1 MADPTQDARVLGLKT
16 TLGTN
21 ALVIERIAGQESLC
35 RPFEFRV
42 LAVATSDNFSF
53 DDLAGSEAV
62 VKLETGDPDAGEYRY
77 FHGVISQVAH
87 AGFNLQGLSRY
98 ELTLVPWIWFLT
110 QTTDCRI
117 FQNLSVPEILEQL
130 FSEANGN
137 YRLELNGT
145 YPARDF
151 CVQYGET
158 DFDFVHRLM
167 EYEGIYY
174 FWVHE
179 EGGHRMVVCD
189 AMGSHHEVSGFEEV
203 IYRANAA
210 GVQDR
215 PVLSSWSLKQRVTP
229 GRYSINSFDFKS
241 PNPSP
246 NSKLLS
252 RSDGNWQHPQG
263 THEVYENAGD
273 FIDRDEGERYARIR
287 REEVQCVAK
296 TIVTQTNARGLTSG
310 CKFTVAENP
319 RRDQNGEY
327 LVTSVNF
334 VASAGNYGSG
344 SQSGPETYQCSL
356 TGIPTSGVFRPARVT
371 PVPRMRG
378 PQTAIVCGP
387 EGEEIYVDKYG
398 RVKLQFLWD
407 RRGTFD
413 AGSSCWVRVSQA
425 WAGVGFGSMNI
436 PRIGQEVIVDFLDG
450 DPDRPIITG
459 RVYNGSNMPH
469 SSNAGR
475 DGKPGNTPPAD
486 LTQAAMMTSF
496 KSNSLGGSGG
506 HNEIT
511 MNDKGGSETLFF
523 KAQKDEI
530 HKVGNDREDSV
541 GNNETRK
548 VGVDRSR
555 EVGNNETVRIGV
567 NRDKTVGVDETTSV
581 GSNRTEQI
589 GTDESLTVGANRT
602 VTVGANNTESVGA
615 NDTKSVG
622 ANQTNS
628 IGASQ
633 TDSVGM
639 MRQASIGMIDN
650 ISAGL
655 IYSVEA
661 GISILLTAGVTVTL
675 KGPGGSIE
683 IGPSGIVIDGKTVT
697 IKGMPVNINP

>member
-1 MADPTQDARVLGLKT
+1 M
-16 TLGTN
+16 GTN

-42 LAVATSDNFSF
+42 LAVATSDDFSF

-98 ELTLVPWIWFLT
+98 ELTLVPWIWFLS

-145 YPARDF
+145 YPARDY

-215 PVLSSWSLKQRVTP
+215 PVLSSWSLRQRVTP

-263 THEVYENAGD
+263 THEVYENAGN
-273 FIDRDEGERYARIR
+273 FIERDEGERYARIR

-310 CKFTVAENP
+310 CKFTVTENP

-327 LVTSVNF
+327 LVTGVNF

-356 TGIPTSGVFRPARVT
+356 TGIPTSGVFRPTRAT

-511 MNDKGGSETLFF
+511 MNDKGGAETLFF
-523 KAQKDEI
+523 KAQRDEI
-530 HKVGNDREDSV
+530 HLVGHDREDTVGNDETRKVANLRSRTVGVNESITIGNNRSITI
-541 GNNETRK
+541 GNNETR
-548 VGVDRSR
+548 
-555 EVGNNETVRIGV
+555 TTGV
-567 NRDKTVGVDETTSV
+567 NSAETIGAAKELTIGGVY
-581 GSNRTEQI
+581 Q
-589 GTDESLTVGANRT
+589 
-602 VTVGANNTESVGA
+602 VTVGGA
-615 NDTKSVG
+615 M
-622 ANQTNS
+622 NQTVG
-628 IGASQ
+628 GALA
-633 TDSVGM
+633 TEVGGAHAEVVGGHRTM
-639 MRQASIGMIDN
+639 QSGGKVTITAADEIELATGAAKITLKKSGRIEIQGVH
-650 ISAGL
+650 ISMLSG
-655 IYSVEA
+655 A
-661 GISILLTAGVTVTL
+661 GIVEIDAGGIVNI
-675 KGPGGSIE
+675 KGPM
-683 IGPSGIVIDGKTVT
+683 VR
-697 IKGMPVNINP
+697 INT

>member
-1 MADPTQDARVLGLKT
+1 MET

-42 LAVATSDNFSF
+42 LAVATSDDFSF

-98 ELTLVPWIWFLT
+98 ELTLVPWIWFLS

-145 YPARDF
+145 YPPRDY

-174 FWVHE
+174 FWIHE
-179 EGGHRMVVCD
+179 EGGHRMVICD
-189 AMGSHHEVSGFEEV
+189 AMGSHHEVGGFEEV

-273 FIDRDEGERYARIR
+273 FIDRDEGERYARVR

-310 CKFTVAENP
+310 CKFTVTENP

-327 LVTSVNF
+327 LVTGVNF

-387 EGEEIYVDKYG
+387 SGEEIYVDKYG

-475 DGKPGNTPPAD
+475 DGGAPSD

-511 MNDKGGSETLFF
+511 MNDAGGAETLFF

-530 HKVGNDREDSV
+530 HKVGNNRND
-541 GNNETRK
+541 K
-548 VGVDRSR
+548 V
-555 EVGNNETVRIGV
+555 E
-567 NRDKTVGVDETTSV
+567 VDEKREV
-581 GSNRTEQI
+581 GSNRERTVGGKETITVAGDRKVSMGANHTEEI
-589 GTDESLTVGANRT
+589 GANQKITVGAGQTIIIGSNLSLSVAGNSETKIGGTSKLTVGASHET
-602 VTVGANNTESVGA
+602 SAAAGIKLTSLASIELSVGGSSITLTPGGI
-615 NDTKSVG
+615 DIKSVG
-622 ANQTNS
+622 P
-628 IGASQ
+628 
-633 TDSVGM
+633 
-639 MRQASIGMIDN
+639 
-650 ISAGL
+650 
-655 IYSVEA
+655 
-661 GISILLTAGVTVTL
+661 VTVT
-675 KGPGGSIE
+675 GA
-683 IGPSGIVIDGKTVT
+683 IVK
-697 IKGMPVNINP
+697 VNG